1 MRVQLQYFS
10 RLRDLGGP
18 EMADL
23 APESTVRDL
32 LNQLYRTVPGLQ
44 DWDKY
49 LLVAVGLEYVDR
61 GRILGEGEVVSLMPP
76 VQGG

>member
-10 RLRDLGGP
+10 RLRDLDGP
-18 EMADL
+18 ETADL

-49 LLVAVGLEYVDR
+49 LLVAVGLEYADR
-61 GRILGEGEVVSLMPP
+61 GRILGEGETVSLMPP

>member
-10 RLRDLGGP
+10 RLRDLSGP
-18 EMADL
+18 ETAEL
-23 APESTVRDL
+23 APQSTVRDL
-32 LNQLYRTVPGLQ
+32 LDQLYRTVPGLK

-49 LLVAVGLEYVDR
+49 LLVAVGLDYADR
-61 GRILGEGEVVSLMPP
+61 GRILENGETVSLMPP

>member
-1 MRVQLQYFS
+1 MRIHLQYFS

-18 EMADL
+18 ETADL

-32 LNQLYRTVPGLQ
+32 LAQLYRTVPGLH

-49 LLVAVGLEYVDR
+49 LLVAVGLEYADR
-61 GRILGEGEVVSLMPP
+61 GRTLEEGETVSLMPP